1 MITTNLTG
9 NFGNHMW
16 YYTICRIV
24 AEKKGFE
31 WGVNP
36 VATHDYYNGS
46 SQFYFM
52 EVDYG
57 KEVEVTGKNSNGL
70 NTYLGIANE
79 YNDLVKEHTYNGDS
93 CLINMF
99 DPNVFD
105 VEDNTMIHIISQSE
119 DYLIDIKTEI
129 LDWFKIKNEYSE
141 LYNNKLNDLGITL
154 DENTCIINFRGGEYR
169 GVPNLILRHKYWSD
183 SINHMLSINPSMKFI
198 IITDDEQ
205 CAKHYIGDYP
215 CYHIEI
221 GFDFYAVNQ
230 SKYVILSNSSF
241 GWWAAWLNQKANLI
255 LAPKYWA
262 KHNVSNGYWSLGD
275 SYTRSFTYMDREG
288 NISNYEECKAEALEF
303 YKNNNL
309 I

>member
-70 NTYLGIANE
+70 NTYLGITNE

-93 CLINMF
+93 CLINMY
-99 DPNVFD
+99 DPNVFNVD
-105 VEDNTMIHIISQSE
+105 DNTMIHIISQSE
-119 DYLIDIKTEI
+119 DYLIDRKSEI
-129 LDWFKIKNEYSE
+129 LDWFKIKPEYKKE
-141 LYNNKLNDLGITL
+141 YDDKLIELGIKL

-169 GVPNLILRHKYWSD
+169 GVPNLILRQKYWSD
-183 SINHMLSINPSMKFI
+183 SINHMLSINPNMKFV
-198 IITDDEQ
+198 IITDDEN
-205 CAKHYIGDYP
+205 CAKSYIGDYP
-215 CYHIEI
+215 CHHIDI

-241 GWWAAWLNQKANLI
+241 GWWGAWLNKNVDLV
-255 LAPKYWA
+255 LAPKFWA

-275 SYTRSFTYMDREG
+275 SYTRCFSYIDRDG
-288 NISNYEECKAEALEF
+288 NICEYDDCKSEALEF